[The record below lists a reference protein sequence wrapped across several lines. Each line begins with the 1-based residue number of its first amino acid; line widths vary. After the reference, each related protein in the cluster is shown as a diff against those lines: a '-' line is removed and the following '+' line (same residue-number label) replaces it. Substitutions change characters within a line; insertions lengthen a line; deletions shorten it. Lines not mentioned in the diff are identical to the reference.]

1 MAHKGKYRVR
11 NRDKYVGEVDKVTYR
26 SSWERRFMVYC
37 DNNPSVLKWNSE
49 EVIIPYYS
57 PVDNKMHRYFV
68 DFLIQVKTVDGDS
81 KYILI
86 EVKPDKETRP
96 PVMGKTQKSKY
107 RYLRELKTWKVNEA
121 KWKEAVEFCADR
133 QWEFKILTEK
143 HLVK

>member
-11 NRDKYVGEVDKVTYR
+11 NREKYVGNVDSVTYR

-37 DNNPSVLKWNSE
+37 DNNPSIIQWNSE
-49 EVIIPYYS
+49 EVVIPYFS

-68 DFLIQVKTVDGDS
+68 DFLIKLQKVDGS
-81 KYILI
+81 FQHVLI

-96 PVMGKTQKSKY
+96 PVMGKTKKSRY
-107 RYLRELKTWKVNEA
+107 RYLRELRTWKVNEA
-121 KWKEAVEFCADR
+121 KWAAAEEFCEDR
-133 QWEFKILTEK
+133 KWDFKILTEH